1 MVKRDKYDKDRG
13 LSFMWLKCCI
23 RQTFYFCKKYIFVK
37 LVIDSVSCTDIIK
50 YALES
55 IRFEKIPGVHQI
67 RREECVYAALRNS
80 R

>member
-1 MVKRDKYDKDRG
+1 MTKTEVCRLCDLNVAYDR
-13 LSFMWLKCCI
+13 LFI
-23 RQTFYFCKKYIFVK
+23 FVKKYIFAK

>member
-1 MVKRDKYDKDRG
+1 M
-13 LSFMWLKCCI
+13 
-23 RQTFYFCKKYIFVK
+23 
-37 LVIDSVSCTDIIK
+37 VIDSVSCTDIIK